1 MSHPRNQVPLGIVL
15 QQAGLVSVQ
24 EVKQALKQQ
33 QVHRGL
39 KIGEILASQGQIN
52 SKTADFFAERWS
64 SLLVEK
70 NKQPI
75 GQYLKQAGLLN
86 EQQIQVILTEQKQT
100 EQKFGELAIAKG
112 WLRQATLDFF
122 LRYLKPESLAQAKV
136 GDIKQSVK
144 QEKLINLA
152 TVNLDGLGENS
163 SIFTKESLLES
174 VEQQDYSQRVH
185 EGFLKI
191 KRKLLKIEGQDIYP
205 EIALD
210 RVLFW
215 TGGKS
220 FLTQQLFTLIS
231 DHKIVFTPG
240 KEGSQIDDLVRTKVL
255 GEAKASSIA
264 SHFQTIQARLLNN
277 QQCSPNKLLLLYQD
291 ILAKP
296 VLVDDTKEEQE
307 LLNLGLV
314 VRQEHLLV
322 PANPIYQSVFDFD
335 WAAEALNHQ
344 NSNSNNSK
352 YDGRPQ
358 EKNSA
363 GITVTPQTNRQAKD
377 NPLKFQNILI
387 LLALVGLLTIF
398 FNNIAKRMTV
408 RLAFQT
414 GNEFLKQKS
423 FNKAIEQYNKLLNI
437 DSNYFQAWT
446 NRGYALAGIQKYEEM
461 RESCSA
467 ATIIDP
473 TAVYA
478 WNCQGEA
485 LHNLQRYEEAVAAF
499 NKAIALNKT
508 DPIFLIN
515 KSESLSAMDKEV
527 SSINAIQEAIGVL
540 EKIEAIKGNND
551 IGGEFAVALTFLGN
565 GYRKQNQYQNA
576 INAYERAMSY
586 SPKYFPAQ
594 IGKGISLSNAQRY
607 LEAEQEFKRIL
618 KNTTLSKAQSA
629 QTWFHLGKTFCNSAQ
644 YDSGIAAFK
653 QSIKFKPDYK
663 IAEEAKKICR

>member
-1 MSHPRNQVPLGIVL
+1 VSHPRNKVPLEIVL
-15 QQAGLVSVQ
+15 QQAGLVSGQ

-33 QVHRGL
+33 QVQRGL

-86 EQQIQVILTEQKQT
+86 EQQIRVILTEQKQT

-122 LRYLKPESLAQAKV
+122 LRYLKPESLAPAKV
-136 GDIKQSVK
+136 SNVR
-144 QEKLINLA
+144 QEKLTNLA
-152 TVNLDGLGENS
+152 AVNLDAPDENS

-191 KRKLLKIEGQDIYP
+191 KRRLLKIEGQDTYP

-210 RVLFW
+210 QVLFW

-240 KEGSQIDDLVRTKVL
+240 KEESQIDDLVQTKVL

-264 SHFQTIQARLLNN
+264 SHFQTIEARLLNN
-277 QQCSPNKLLLLYQD
+277 QQCSPSKLLLLYQA
-291 ILAKP
+291 ILTKP

-314 VRQEHLLV
+314 VRQQHRLV
-322 PANPIYQSVFDFD
+322 PANPIYQSVFDRD
-335 WAAEALNHQ
+335 WAVEALNHQ

-352 YDGRPQ
+352 YDGRRQ

-363 GITVTPQTNRQAKD
+363 GIIVTPQTNRQAKN
-377 NPLKFQNILI
+377 NPLKFQNIVI

-398 FNNIAKRMTV
+398 FNNIVKRMTV

-414 GNEFLKQKS
+414 GNELLKQKS

-499 NKAIALNKT
+499 DKAIAINKT

-527 SSINAIQEAIGVL
+527 ASIKAIQEAIGVL

-565 GYRKQNQYQNA
+565 GYRKQNQEQNA
-576 INAYERAMSY
+576 VNAYDRAMSY

-618 KNTTLSKAQSA
+618 KNTSLSKAQSA
-629 QTWFHLGKTFCNSAQ
+629 QTWFHLGKNFCNSAQ
-644 YDSGIAAFK
+644 YDSGIAAFE

-663 IAEEAKKICR
+663 IAEEAKKLCR